1 MLTHRC
7 MNSSERA
14 IAAGER
20 HFGGRRWTAP
30 TNTGQASARMPFLP
44 DDVGRRLTS
53 QQMTTHWLS
62 VMRWYAVAGQLI
74 AVWAGAHWFGLPLP
88 VVPLL
93 TLIGVTAFSNLFCS
107 RLPMA
112 LTLALDVGLLTG
124 LLAFSGGASN
134 PFVVVYILHVALASF
149 ALRPLEAGG
158 IALWSLFGYAVLHFL
173 PPSLVVPSPLFFRGL
188 PVAIA
193 LCSAIICVFIVSLV
207 AALRR
212 QEAQRSSSDRL
223 ASLGAFAAEAAHEL
237 GSPLAT
243 IAVVAS
249 DMVDEDGLLIR
260 DEVDRC
266 QKILQ
271 RMHRRAGQMLGETVD
286 TLRASSVAQQMLDE
300 LRSPDAKRVTLHV
313 ESDGFVRCAPVGLQ
327 AALSNLVNNA
337 LEASKD
343 TVELRLMK
351 ADKSYLFIMVD
362 RGEGLSKLQLERI
375 GEPFFST
382 KASANGAALNPEHHG
397 TRGLGVFLVRTF
409 AERSGGSLRFE
420 SQVGS
425 GTRAYLSLPVA
436 EAPTERATA
445 SDTASAQMTTR
456 VGGSHG

>member
-1 MLTHRC
+1 M
-7 MNSSERA
+7 A
-14 IAAGER
+14 
-20 HFGGRRWTAP
+20 
-30 TNTGQASARMPFLP
+30 FLA
-44 DDVGRRLTS
+44 DDVGIRLTS

-62 VMRWYAVAGQLI
+62 VMRWHAVVGQLI
-74 AVWAGAHWFGLPLP
+74 AVWAGAEWFALPLP

-93 TLIGVTAFSNLFCS
+93 TLIGITALSNLFCA

-134 PFVVVYILHVALASF
+134 PFVVVYILHVALASL
-149 ALRPLEAGG
+149 ALRPFEAAG
-158 IALWSLFGYAVLHFL
+158 IAMWSLFGYALLHFL
-173 PPSLVVPSPLFFRGL
+173 PPSFVVPSSLFFRGL
-188 PVAIA
+188 PIAIA

-212 QEAQRSSSDRL
+212 QEGQRSSSDRL

-249 DMVDEDGLLIR
+249 DMADEDGLLIR

-266 QKILQ
+266 HKILQ
-271 RMHRRAGQMLGETVD
+271 RMHRRAGQMLGEAVD
-286 TLRASSVAQQMLDE
+286 TLRASSAAQQMLDE
-300 LRSPDAKRVTLHV
+300 LRSADGKRVSLHV
-313 ESDGFVRCAPVGLQ
+313 ESDGFVRCAQLGLQ
-327 AALSNLVNNA
+327 AALSNLVHNA

-343 TVELRLMK
+343 AVELRLIK
-351 ADKSYLFIMVD
+351 ADKRYLFIVVD
-362 RGEGLSKLQLERI
+362 HGEGLSKLQLERI

-382 KASANGAALNPEHHG
+382 KVSADEASLDPEQHG

-436 EAPTERATA
+436 EAPPVLATA
-445 SDTASAQMTTR
+445 SDPVSTPTTTR
-456 VGGSHG
+456 VGGSHA